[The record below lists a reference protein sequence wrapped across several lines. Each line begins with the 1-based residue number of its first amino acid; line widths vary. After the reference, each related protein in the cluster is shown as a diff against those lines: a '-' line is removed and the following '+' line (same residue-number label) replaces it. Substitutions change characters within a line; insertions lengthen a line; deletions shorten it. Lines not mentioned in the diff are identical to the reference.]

1 MKKASLLVAFAVMM
15 GAGSIVFAQ
24 DNAAQPAAPAASEQ
38 KAAAPD
44 TEKQAPAKKSTLTVT
59 DSAVCTAIADRMPE
73 GKATEFGKDV
83 TKVYYWTKIEGATE
97 NTPVKHVWYAGDTVI
112 GEVSL
117 TVTTPSF
124 RTWSSKTLY
133 PGLSEMS
140 VEVVDADG
148 NVLKKD
154 TFTIK

>member
-1 MKKASLLVAFAVMM
+1 MRKVSLLLAFAVMI
-15 GAGSIVFAQ
+15 GAGSMVFAQ
-24 DNAAQPAAPAASEQ
+24 NNTQQAAQ
-38 KAAAPD
+38 
-44 TEKQAPAKKSTLTVT
+44 EKSKSALTVT

-73 GKATEFGKDV
+73 GKAAEFGSDV

-97 NTPVKHVWYAGDTVI
+97 NTPVKHVWYAGDAVI
-112 GEVSL
+112 GEVPL
-117 TVTTPSF
+117 TVTTSPF

-154 TFTIK
+154 TFTVKQ